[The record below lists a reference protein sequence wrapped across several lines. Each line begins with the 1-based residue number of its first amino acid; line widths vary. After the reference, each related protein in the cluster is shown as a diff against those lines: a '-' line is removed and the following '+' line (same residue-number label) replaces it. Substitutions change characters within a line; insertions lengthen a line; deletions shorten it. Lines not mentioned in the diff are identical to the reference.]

1 MIRIGK
7 KEYSLSNVTVEG
19 AMKVAKSNLIRV
31 AHLKD
36 WECRN
41 KENIRMRD
49 FAREMFRNNKFYF
62 IGTHE
67 EADKYFGL
75 TTPDCNKTELSGY
88 YTEIIVWSLYD
99 SFSYKNGKKKHKI
112 CIIKVY

>member
-7 KEYSLSNVTVEG
+7 KEYSLSNVTVER
-19 AMKVAKSNLIRV
+19 AAKVAKSNLIKV

-36 WECRN
+36 WECRT

-49 FAREMFRNNKFYF
+49 FAREMFRNDKFYF
-62 IGTHE
+62 IGTRE

-75 TTPDCNKTELSGY
+75 TTSECNKTELSGY
-88 YTEIIVWSLYD
+88 YTEKIMWSMYD
-99 SFSYKNGKKKHKI
+99 SFTYKNGKKKHSLT
-112 CIIKVY
+112 IIKVY